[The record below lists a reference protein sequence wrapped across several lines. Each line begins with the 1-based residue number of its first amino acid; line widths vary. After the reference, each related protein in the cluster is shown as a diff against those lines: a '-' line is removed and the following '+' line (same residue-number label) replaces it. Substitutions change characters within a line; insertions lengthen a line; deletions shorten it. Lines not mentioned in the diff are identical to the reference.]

1 MQVVKD
7 RKYDFITLLS
17 VIGSALMSVFSL
29 LKSAVKYLLKILEY
43 FKKRK
48 RRDSVTEI
56 SKSDF
61 GKDSY
66 NLIGDDNEERLI

>member
-1 MQVVKD
+1 
-7 RKYDFITLLS
+7 
-17 VIGSALMSVFSL
+17 MSVFSL